1 MKKLYFITKT
11 ITQIFLYLIEVVGIS
26 ILLAYFSTFL
36 EAYTT
41 LYNFIE
47 RCISFYTIYQIL
59 VIVILTNINDIQK
72 DLTLAYMTNLKK
84 LLLYK
89 ETKSENIKKDIL
101 KNINYQLDHGTS
113 NNDSVLKSY
122 RLIKDNIDK
131 VNEENIKMELINA
144 EHIYELNSLN
154 WRFSFLLRIFK

>member
-1 MKKLYFITKT
+1 MKRLYFITKT
-11 ITQIFLYLIEVVGIS
+11 ITQIVLYLIEVVGIS

-59 VIVILTNINDIQK
+59 VVVILTNINDIQK
-72 DLTLAYMTNLKK
+72 DLTLAYVTNLKK
-84 LLLYK
+84 ILLYK
-89 ETKSENIKKDIL
+89 ETKSNNIKKDIL
-101 KNINYQLDHGTS
+101 KNINYQLDHGTF
-113 NNDSVLKSY
+113 NNDSVLKFY
-122 RLIKDNIDK
+122 KLIKDNIDK

>member
-1 MKKLYFITKT
+1 MKKLYYITKT

-59 VIVILTNINDIQK
+59 VVVILTNINDIQK

-89 ETKSENIKKDIL
+89 ETKSENIKKDVL
-101 KNINYQLDHGTS
+101 KNIDYQLDYGTF

>member
-1 MKKLYFITKT
+1 MKKLYYITKT

-59 VIVILTNINDIQK
+59 VVVILTNINDIQK

-89 ETKSENIKKDIL
+89 ETKSENIKKDVL
-101 KNINYQLDHGTS
+101 KNIDYQLDHETF
-113 NNDSVLKSY
+113 NNYSVLKSY

>member
-1 MKKLYFITKT
+1 MKKLYYITKT

-59 VIVILTNINDIQK
+59 VVVILTNINDIQK

-89 ETKSENIKKDIL
+89 ETKSENIKK
-101 KNINYQLDHGTS
+101 
-113 NNDSVLKSY
+113 
-122 RLIKDNIDK
+122 RCIKK
-131 VNEENIKMELINA
+131 
-144 EHIYELNSLN
+144 Y
-154 WRFSFLLRIFK
+154 

>member
-1 MKKLYFITKT
+1 MKKLYYITKT

-59 VIVILTNINDIQK
+59 VVVILTNINDIQK

-89 ETKSENIKKDIL
+89 ETKSENIKKDVL
-101 KNINYQLDHGTS
+101 KNIDYQLDHRTF

-154 WRFSFLLRIFK
+154 WSFSFLIRIFK

>member
-101 KNINYQLDHGTS
+101 KNINYQLDYGTF

>member
-47 RCISFYTIYQIL
+47 RCISFYTIYQIIFL
-59 VIVILTNINDIQK
+59 FIIYIISQI
-72 DLTLAYMTNLKK
+72 A
-84 LLLYK
+84 K
-89 ETKSENIKKDIL
+89 EGI
-101 KNINYQLDHGTS
+101 
-113 NNDSVLKSY
+113 
-122 RLIKDNIDK
+122 
-131 VNEENIKMELINA
+131 
-144 EHIYELNSLN
+144 
-154 WRFSFLLRIFK
+154 

>member
-1 MKKLYFITKT
+1 
-11 ITQIFLYLIEVVGIS
+11 
-26 ILLAYFSTFL
+26 
-36 EAYTT
+36 
-41 LYNFIE
+41 
-47 RCISFYTIYQIL
+47 
-59 VIVILTNINDIQK
+59 
-72 DLTLAYMTNLKK
+72 MTNLKK

-89 ETKSENIKKDIL
+89 ETKSENIKKDVL
-101 KNINYQLDHGTS
+101 KNIDYQLDHGTF